1 MSDCEEKIYSNDY
14 VDFIISKD
22 VLDVIDLQSDCIQ
35 KAEKMQC
42 GSGRKRGECKTS
54 FSWKNTAG
62 HGVRIGG
69 SLGGGKY
76 AGLFH

>member
-1 MSDCEEKIYSNDY
+1 MPLVICIALGSNMGNRG
-14 VDFIISKD
+14 KD
-22 VLDVIDLQSDCIQ
+22 GQTGNLSGYCIQ

>member
-35 KAEKMQC
+35 RIEEENDIYFYPRSFFQIFDFPAVPMLLFQNAMAFWM
-42 GSGRKRGECKTS
+42 RRRLRFRG
-54 FSWKNTAG
+54 
-62 HGVRIGG
+62 
-69 SLGGGKY
+69 Y
-76 AGLFH
+76 